1 MVSLIRPYRLSWTR
15 AFAALTAL
23 LLCANGLAAPSMN
36 ASALSQAPNLDGDVA
51 NDPAWNAAIAAT
63 GFVQVRP
70 FEGLAASERTE
81 VFVGYSDD
89 TLFIG
94 VICYDREP
102 EKLIIS
108 DGGRDSITPEVDNFA
123 VVLDSFKDRQ
133 NGFVF
138 STTPGAVQFDGQVVK
153 AAQEVLGLVAVGS
166 I

>member
-1 MVSLIRPYRLSWTR
+1 M
-15 AFAALTAL
+15 A
-23 LLCANGLAAPSMN
+23 M
-36 ASALSQAPNLDGDVA
+36 A
-51 NDPAWNAAIAAT
+51 NDPAWNAAVAAT

-102 EKLIIS
+102 KLIIS
-108 DGGRDSITPEVDNFA
+108 DGGRLDYPEVDNFA

-133 NGFVF
+133 NGSCFLQ
-138 STTPGAVQFDGQVVK
+138 PGQCSSMAR
-153 AAQEVLGLVAVGS
+153 L
-166 I
+166 

>member
-1 MVSLIRPYRLSWTR
+1 MVFFCVKVVSLIRPYRR
-15 AFAALTAL
+15 ARERVLATLAL
-23 LLCANGLAAPSMN
+23 LLLGSNALAAPSMN
-36 ASALSQAPNLDGDVA
+36 ASSLSQEPNLDGDVA
-51 NDPAWNAAIAAT
+51 NDPAWNAAVAAT

-108 DGGRDSITPEVDNFA
+108 DGGRDSITPEIDNFA

-138 STTPGAVQFDGQVVK
+138 STTPGAV
-153 AAQEVLGLVAVGS
+153 
-166 I
+166 